1 MHSLKHKIIA
11 IILLVTSFVAI
22 TIGALSIS
30 TTTYITQ
37 LEARRSM
44 QLSSELQ
51 STQLNSIISRIE
63 QSVDTLAVITTSNLS
78 DTQAFKQS
86 DAYVESYTQSI
97 EKTVLDFANNTEGAL
112 SVYVRYNPEFTAP
125 TSGLFFVRSDAN
137 SAFEKVTPTDFSMY
151 DPSDTAH
158 VGWYYTPIQ
167 NQAATWLDPYLNAN
181 INVYMVSYVVPIFK
195 DGESIGVVGMDID
208 FTTFQ
213 NLVNEIKL
221 YDTGYA
227 ILTSA
232 ENNVLVH
239 KTLAMGTSLQNEQ
252 YSTINTIL
260 NDPTLQNIAQEY
272 TFDNHTKSLSYAI
285 LENGMKLVLAAPVN
299 EIYSNSTLLTLQILA
314 VSLASI
320 LIATILS
327 LIFSKKLIKPI
338 KMLTDIIEK
347 TSVFNFIPTTNT
359 KRLYALKDETGT
371 MARSIHTMRQALRDM
386 VSSIDEVSQTINH
399 NVSSLCLAADHMN
412 KMCMENSATTQQLA
426 AGMEETSATTEHI
439 NESISYI
446 NKSAIEISTL
456 SSDGNQLATEIHKR
470 AATLYDQTALARQQ
484 TQSVYITVK
493 DKTALAVEN
502 AKAVEKVNDLT
513 NVINSIASQTSLLAL
528 NASIEAARAGEAGRG
543 FAVVA
548 SEIATLASQSTQTV
562 KDINLII
569 EEVHK
574 AVSQMSS
581 CLVDTSQFLET
592 VVLTDY
598 NNFMNVGKQYA
609 EDANQF
615 QDNMTQIYTSINALV
630 QTTGQINE
638 AIQGINSTINES
650 SAGIMDIAEKT
661 NVIVKSTTD
670 TQELANLNKTSSEQ
684 LEIIVKSFTIK

>member
-11 IILLVTSFVAI
+11 IILLITSFVTII
-22 TIGALSIS
+22 TGALSIKM
-30 TTTYITQ
+30 TTYISQ
-37 LEARRSM
+37 LEAKQIM
-44 QLSSELQ
+44 QLSSELNR
-51 STQLNSIISRIE
+51 TQLNNIITRIE
-63 QSVDTLAVITTSNLS
+63 QSVDTLAVITTNNLS

-86 DAYVESYTQSI
+86 DAYVESYTQTI

-112 SVYVRYNPEFTAP
+112 SVYIRYNPEFTAP

-221 YDTGYA
+221 YDTGYG
-227 ILTSA
+227 ILTNA
-232 ENNVLVH
+232 ENTVLAH
-239 KTLAMGTSLQNEQ
+239 KTLPMGTNLQDEQ
-252 YSTINTIL
+252 YSAINRIL
-260 NDPTLQNIAQEY
+260 SDTKLQNTAQEY
-272 TFDNHTKSLSYAI
+272 TFDNQAKSLCYTI
-285 LENGMKLVLAAPVN
+285 LENGMKLILAAPIS
-299 EIYSNSTLLTLQILA
+299 EIYSNSYLLALQII
-314 VSLASI
+314 VISLVSI
-320 LIATILS
+320 LIAIILTI
-327 LIFSKKLIKPI
+327 IFSKKLIKPI
-338 KMLTDIIEK
+338 TLLTDIIEK
-347 TSVFNFIPTTNT
+347 TSKFNFIPTTNT

-371 MARSIHTMRQALRDM
+371 MARSVHSMRQALRDM
-386 VSSIDEVSQTINH
+386 VSNIDEVSQTINH
-399 NVSSLCLAADHMN
+399 NVSSLCLATDHMN
-412 KMCMENSATTQQLA
+412 KMCMENSATTEQLA

-439 NESISYI
+439 SESISYI

-456 SSDGNQLATEIHKR
+456 SADGNQLATEIHQR
-470 AATLYDQTALARQQ
+470 ANTLYDQTALARKQ
-484 TQSVYITVK
+484 TQSVYLTVK

-581 CLVDTSQFLET
+581 CLVDTSQFLEA

-598 NNFMNVGKQYA
+598 DNFMNVGKQYS

-615 QDNMTQIYTSINALV
+615 QDNMTHIYTSINALV
-630 QTTGQINE
+630 QTTEQINE
-638 AIQGINSTINES
+638 AIQGINSTITES
-650 SAGIMDIAEKT
+650 SVGIMDIAEKT
-661 NVIVKSTTD
+661 NVIVKSTCD
-670 TQELANLNKTSSEQ
+670 TQELANLNKISTQQ
-684 LEIIVKSFTIK
+684 LEVIVKSFTIK